1 MMKSFARCRT
11 RVRSPIRWRAES
23 GPPPMRLAAAAGF
36 GSCIRPAIEWRS
48 APGPLA
54 PRCGCTCGGVPGQN
68 RALWVSDEA
77 NCNLARATSNSLT
90 AAARYNGLLA
100 SLEGNVLPQVRRLDN
115 LGIFRPGTHLPEPM
129 PLDAPIR
136 TVAAECYPLAG
147 DGGTGEEATAEA
159 EAATPPPD

>member
-1 MMKSFARCRT
+1 LGRVSDLRSSGDPHRARWHHG
-11 RVRSPIRWRAES
+11 PGAHAAES
-23 GPPPMRLAAAAGF
+23 QVRTGH
-36 GSCIRPAIEWRS
+36 IR
-48 APGPLA
+48 
-54 PRCGCTCGGVPGQN
+54 
-68 RALWVSDEA
+68 VSDEA

-100 SLEGNVLPQVRRLDN
+100 SFEGNVLPQVRRLDN